1 MCTERLRCGIC
12 GESIL
17 VGKYQAIY
25 LVFAYLGAVMNM
37 KLVWGMADV
46 WNCLMALPNL
56 YAIWRLRK
64 RIEKP

>member
-1 MCTERLRCGIC
+1 M
-12 GESIL
+12 
-17 VGKYQAIY
+17 VGKYQVIY